1 MYRIHGQGRDKNQCV
16 YRAAVMGLDS
26 ALLVATMTVVA
37 VAEPVDGVDDRGSNV
52 CQLGVIAA
60 ATAALPVAGERAYC
74 MSAEV

>member
-26 ALLVATMTVVA
+26 ALLVATMNVVA
-37 VAEPVDGVDDRGSNV
+37 VAEPVDASRSNV
-52 CQLGVIAA
+52 CQLGVTAA
-60 ATAALPVAGERAYC
+60 ATAALPVAGEWAYC